1 MVGKCLGNKIINAD
15 GFDKMCNNM
24 LQYGMS
30 CKNIAVKINE
40 YIWRKFMSNK
50 KINKKEKKEKEQKV
64 NPIIQ
69 AGLERFSK
77 EVSKDFRKRGLL

>member
-1 MVGKCLGNKIINAD
+1 MVGKCLGKKEINAD

-40 YIWRKFMSNK
+40 Y
-50 KINKKEKKEKEQKV
+50 KEEIYE
-64 NPIIQ
+64 
-69 AGLERFSK
+69 
-77 EVSKDFRKRGLL
+77 